1 MKIAVELSSLDCAR
15 LKKLAE
21 RSGKTVEACASFL
34 IAGGVYT
41 SFFGDEVYTPE
52 TREAADER
60 A

>member
-41 SFFGDEVYTPE
+41 SFFGDEVYTPATKE
-52 TREAADER
+52 SAE
-60 A
+60 